1 MLVKLT
7 ALILIPLLL
16 SVGFSRC
23 FVYVGFE
30 VNKKFIALSLCE
42 NRNKPQLNCKG
53 QCYFAKKIKQAQET
67 EKSQE
72 QQYKKNL
79 SIEALIGQKPT
90 LKKCIPK
97 LIEVCFNKPFYLF
110 PENSSPIFQPPK
122 NLG

>member
-53 QCYFAKKIKQAQET
+53 QCYFAKKIK
-67 EKSQE
+67 
-72 QQYKKNL
+72 
-79 SIEALIGQKPT
+79 EALIGQKPT